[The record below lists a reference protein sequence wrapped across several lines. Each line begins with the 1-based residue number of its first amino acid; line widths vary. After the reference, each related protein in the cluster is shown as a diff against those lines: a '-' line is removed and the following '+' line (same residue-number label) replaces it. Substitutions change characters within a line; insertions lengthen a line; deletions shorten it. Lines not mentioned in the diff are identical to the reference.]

1 MQRAVYG
8 HRQGVPRV
16 STATTSMETTAS
28 NPYPIVEKLL
38 RTLQL
43 NINKRREVQ
52 WSLLNNEYTNTFDFL
67 FLSEPHVFLLYHTN
81 QPEIISHPNWVAYQP
96 SQSQQNRHVRYSYRA
111 AIMAYT
117 RLDAKALPVPSSD
130 IIAIEIKID
139 NRVLLLLSIYIP
151 TSRLIPEAEQ
161 ELLNVI
167 YYL

>member
-1 MQRAVYG
+1 
-8 HRQGVPRV
+8 
-16 STATTSMETTAS
+16 METTAS

-52 WSLLNNEYTNTFDFL
+52 WSLLNNKYTNTFDFL
-67 FLSEPHVFLLYHTN
+67 FLSEPYIFLLHYTN
-81 QPEIISHPNWVAYQP
+81 QPEIILHPNWVVYQP

-151 TSRLIPEAEQ
+151 TLRLTPEAEQ

-167 YYL
+167 YYLQEIIDQF